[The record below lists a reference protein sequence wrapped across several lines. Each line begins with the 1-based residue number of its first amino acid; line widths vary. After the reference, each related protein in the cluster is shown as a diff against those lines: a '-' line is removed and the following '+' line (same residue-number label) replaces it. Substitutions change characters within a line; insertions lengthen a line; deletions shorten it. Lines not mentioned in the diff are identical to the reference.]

1 VKSIGVRLA
10 VWYAVSAT
18 LTMVV
23 VFLAGRY
30 FLERYVVN
38 SLDLVNQDEFE
49 QIKARLGSDPRA
61 LTPAQIQDRLRE
73 SSAYESVLFY
83 VEIHEAGR
91 GLIFSSH
98 NLRGQ
103 RIPDVPGE
111 RAFNGRIPGFDF
123 EMRIGE
129 FVLGPMDIMVATS
142 KAPVLTVM
150 RGYLRV
156 YLGLVAVM
164 LVISAATGIGL
175 SRLAM
180 RPVRLIQQTASH
192 IGSDNL
198 SERIPVSDV
207 EDEISNLAL
216 LLNRMF
222 DRLESSFTQIRRFTA
237 EASHELKTPL
247 SLIRLQAEKLL
258 VEGGL
263 SPAQEESVQVQLE
276 EITRLNQIIEDLL
289 FLSRVEARAITLV
302 LRRQDPARFLHAFAQ
317 DARVL
322 AEHRGVTFL
331 EHAEGAGEVEF
342 DGRWIRQVLLNLLA
356 NALNVSPPGGVIRLT
371 SELADGVWRVG
382 IEDEGPG
389 VPAEL
394 REHIFERFVRLERS
408 AAEPQQ
414 GGSGLGLAISRS
426 IIGLHKGRI
435 YAEAAP
441 SGRGLRVAF
450 EIPAPAFPAAAPAAP
465 DPVETGEPLSRAS
478 ERRQPVPASL

>member
-1 VKSIGVRLA
+1 MKSIGVRLA
-10 VWYAVSAT
+10 VWYALSAT
-18 LTMVV
+18 LTLVV

-49 QIKARLGSDPRA
+49 QIEARLGPNPGL

-83 VEIHEAGR
+83 VEIHERNR
-91 GLIFSSH
+91 GLVFSSH
-98 NLRGQ
+98 NLRDQ

-111 RAFNGRIPGFDF
+111 RVFNGRIPGFDF
-123 EMRIGE
+123 ELRIGE

-142 KAPVLTVM
+142 KAPVMTVM
-150 RGYLRV
+150 AGYLRV
-156 YLGLVAVM
+156 FLGLVAVM
-164 LVISAATGIGL
+164 VVISAATGLGL
-175 SRLAM
+175 SRLAL
-180 RPVRLIQQTASH
+180 RPVRLIQQTANH

-198 SERIPVSDV
+198 SERIPVSEV

-222 DRLESSFTQIRRFTA
+222 DRLESSFNQIRRFTG

-263 SPAQEESVQVQLE
+263 SPSQEESVQVQLE
-276 EITRLNQIIEDLL
+276 EIARLNQIIEDLL
-289 FLSRVEARAITLV
+289 FLSRVEARAISLA
-302 LRRQDPARFLHAFAQ
+302 LRRQDPARFLHGFAQ

-322 AEHRGVTFL
+322 AEHRGVHFV
-331 EHAEGAGEVEF
+331 EEVGDGGEAEF
-342 DGRWIRQVLLNLLA
+342 DGRWVRQVLLNLLA
-356 NALNVSPPGGVIRLT
+356 NALNVSPAGGVIRLT
-371 SELADGVWRVG
+371 SEVTDGVWRVG
-382 IEDEGPG
+382 IEDQGPG
-389 VPAEL
+389 VPVDQ

-408 AAEPQQ
+408 PSEPQQ
-414 GGSGLGLAISRS
+414 GGTGLGLAISRS

-435 YAEAAP
+435 YAEAA
-441 SGRGLRVAF
+441 SAGSGLRVVF
-450 EIPAPAFPAAAPAAP
+450 EIPVPTEPAPAPAA
-465 DPVETGEPLSRAS
+465 DAVSVLDAAVSRAS
-478 ERRQPVPASL
+478 ERRQPAPASP